1 MDAKYKVLIRIG
13 YASADVKF
21 KEFEQAAE
29 FVKYIIEGTD
39 EDNIY
44 AEIRL
49 IREEAHEDE

>member
-1 MDAKYKVLIRIG
+1 MDAKYKVIIKIS
-13 YASADVKF
+13 YASAEVKF

-39 EDNIY
+39 GDNIY
-44 AEIRL
+44 TEIRL